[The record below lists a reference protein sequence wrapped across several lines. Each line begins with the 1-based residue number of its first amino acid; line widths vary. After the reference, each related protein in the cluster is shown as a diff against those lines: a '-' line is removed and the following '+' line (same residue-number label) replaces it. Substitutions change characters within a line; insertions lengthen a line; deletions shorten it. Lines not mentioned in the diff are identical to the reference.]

1 MQRQIMI
8 VGENLK
14 FCKHLKYE
22 LQDEMLQCYYALNST
37 DGLRH
42 LRHYPCRLVL
52 YETAKISTDVLH
64 QVGQIRAA
72 RPDVLIVVLCPD
84 MGPQDYA
91 DVLTTADNFIS
102 HICDGQTC
110 KSILEA
116 VLRRSART
124 DPSAK
129 NLLISEDGNVLIDPA
144 RRSVEVSSKTILL
157 QRLPFNLLYFLA
169 INEGIVFSRNQIL
182 EDVWGND
189 FDGDEHTLSNQVSKL
204 REKLKLA
211 PHSHN
216 YIKTIHGV
224 GYSFSSK

>member
-1 MQRQIMI
+1 MESGCILCHQTPSSIHSGIQENQQVDNCFQRRAALIRGAALCCFFEEVKNRMQRQIMI

-22 LQDEMLQCYYALNST
+22 MQDEMLQCYYALNST

-42 LRHYPCRLVL
+42 LRHYPYRLVL

-124 DPSAK
+124 DQSAK
-129 NLLISEDGNVLIDPA
+129 NRVC
-144 RRSVEVSSKTILL
+144 
-157 QRLPFNLLYFLA
+157 
-169 INEGIVFSRNQIL
+169 
-182 EDVWGND
+182 
-189 FDGDEHTLSNQVSKL
+189 
-204 REKLKLA
+204 
-211 PHSHN
+211 
-216 YIKTIHGV
+216 
-224 GYSFSSK
+224 